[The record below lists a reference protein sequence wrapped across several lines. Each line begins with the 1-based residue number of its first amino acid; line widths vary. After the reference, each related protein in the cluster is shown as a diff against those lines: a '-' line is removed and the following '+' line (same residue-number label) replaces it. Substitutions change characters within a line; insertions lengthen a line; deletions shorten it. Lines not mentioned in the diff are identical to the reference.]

1 MQGNGGTAAVRRR
14 RSITL
19 PDGTAVE
26 IEQMTFRDFMRVREE
41 ACAEYKRGLIQTYT
55 RNIDLVPTDRQATI
69 IQEAFEKAEKVT
81 PDTLPTHTIRLP
93 KRTTAGKIV
102 RDAAGAIVME
112 EQVIEYATWWMA
124 ETSVGKVFALWLA
137 ASKCNPKIT
146 REWIEE
152 KFTDS
157 PDALDDAANVIGEL
171 SEPRLGNAAAADQ
184 APQQT
189 AQTGP

>member
-1 MQGNGGTAAVRRR
+1 MHGNGGTAAVRRR
-14 RSITL
+14 RSISL
-19 PDGTAVE
+19 PDGTKVE

-55 RNIDLVPTDRQATI
+55 RNIDLVPEDRRATI

-93 KRTTAGKIV
+93 KRTTGGALV
-102 RDAAGAIVME
+102 RDAAGNLVME
-112 EQVIEYATWWMA
+112 EQQIEYATWWMA

-137 ASKCNPKIT
+137 ATKCDPKIT

-152 KFTDS
+152 KFTEA
-157 PDALDDAANVIGEL
+157 PEALDDAANVIGEL
-171 SEPRLGNAAAADQ
+171 SEPRLGNVEAAGP
-184 APQQT
+184 APQ
-189 AQTGP
+189 